1 MDETAGVPKQNIISE
16 RDFAQL
22 DRQLEQKQ
30 NVSTAAVSGLICF
43 ANNKT
48 ANYLEN
54 CTEEEKSQMIKR
66 AMEEKADYIAKYRR
80 RKKRIE
86 ELKIQQMEER
96 REKREKNQAAKEKRK
111 EELDI
116 NLAQIGGLWR
126 NENDLLQNKEKIDKN
141 KWNAALTTQ
150 VKYRKLVLGTVVE
163 NKKLLQLSSNKKE
176 FSTEELEE
184 NFKCVLNGLQVNC
197 QEEVET
203 TYVEGNIR
211 KDCVTQSIRKR
222 EAAGKVRV
230 PPAKVM
236 RDDFPELVRKTILH
250 KWEIDG
256 KECWIKGKVLKAV
269 GDINDIAC
277 MFQVKYEDE
286 EENKDVTLYEYYKNN
301 DLVVL

>member
-1 MDETAGVPKQNIISE
+1 M
-16 RDFAQL
+16 
-22 DRQLEQKQ
+22 
-30 NVSTAAVSGLICF
+30 SGLICF

-54 CTEEEKSQMIKR
+54 CTKDEKSQMIKR
-66 AMEEKADYIAKYRR
+66 AMEEKGDYVAKYRR

-86 ELKIQQMEER
+86 EQKIKQMEER

-126 NENDLLQNKEKIDKN
+126 NENDLVQHKEKIDKN
-141 KWNAALTTQ
+141 KWKAALITQ
-150 VKYRKLVLGTVVE
+150 VKYRKLILGTVVE

-184 NFKCVLNGLQVNC
+184 NLKCVLNGLQVNC

-203 TYVEGNIR
+203 TYVQGNIR
-211 KDCVTQSIRKR
+211 KDCVTQSIRRKR
-222 EAAGKVRV
+222 EAAGNVGV

-236 RDDFPELVRKTILH
+236 RDDFPELVKKTILH
-250 KWEIDG
+250 KWEVDG

-269 GDINDIAC
+269 GDINDITC
-277 MFQVKYEDE
+277 MFQVKYEEE
-286 EENKDVTLYEYYKNN
+286 EENKDVTLYEDYKNN